1 MFPEVRISELCWSQI
16 TAELDRVAPR
26 EGIVVPLVALGL
38 RDAEFNPCR
47 TIALT
52 DIATVTI
59 ASVVLVP
66 SDKQNNQIARVSVL
80 DQTDDLIGEKVE
92 ALVARYPRLRACAYL
107 HSHPFAWG
115 STRPSR
121 GATCDYE
128 GHMLPLLDS
137 NRDAGLATSF
147 SFIACRGLNGSRW
160 RLQCFALNH
169 RRQVVDLCFARII
182 PDGTAELAT
191 LFLPG
196 LSRRPMVRTL
206 LRRWRR
212 DLGRQGYRVRCGQ
225 LFDGWTRIIVDLS
238 RGRALVTLVPIDFP
252 ERAPQHHVVDK
263 TTGKSTP
270 VAVDDG
276 LLTSPRVMSR
286 AVKHVEETH
295 EQA

>member
-1 MFPEVRISELCWSQI
+1 MLPEVKISALSWKQI

-26 EGIVVPLVALGL
+26 EGIAVPLVALDL
-38 RDAEFNPCR
+38 CDPEFNPCR
-47 TIALT
+47 TIALA

-66 SDKQNNQIARVSVL
+66 SHKQKNQIARVSVL
-80 DQTDDLIGEKVE
+80 EETDELVGEKVE
-92 ALVARYPRLRACAYL
+92 SLVSRYPRLRACAYL

-128 GHMLPLLDS
+128 GHMLPLLES
-137 NRDAGLATSF
+137 NRAAGLATSF

-160 RLQCFALNH
+160 RLQCFALDNH
-169 RRQVVDLCFARII
+169 GDIVDLGFARVIGDDT
-182 PDGTAELAT
+182 PELAA
-191 LFLPG
+191 FYLPG

-212 DLGRQGYRVRCGQ
+212 DLGRRGYRVRCGE
-225 LFDGWTRIIVDLS
+225 LFDGWTRIVVDL
-238 RGRALVTLVPIDFP
+238 GARALVTLVPIDFP
-252 ERAPQHHVVDK
+252 ARPPQHHVVDK
-263 TTGKSTP
+263 ANGHSRP
-270 VAVDDG
+270 VTVDNG
-276 LLTSPRVMSR
+276 LLVSPRLMSR
-286 AVKHVEETH
+286 AVQQVEESH